1 MIFERIDKNEYSIT
15 EKRTKSLLESIEN
28 VECEKKKNGKCYF
41 IRQGIKVD
49 NKKEVIVSDGFVGR
63 LC

>member
-15 EKRTKSLLESIEN
+15 EKRIKSLLESIEN
-28 VECEKKKNGKCYF
+28 VECEKKKNGKFYF

-63 LC
+63 LY